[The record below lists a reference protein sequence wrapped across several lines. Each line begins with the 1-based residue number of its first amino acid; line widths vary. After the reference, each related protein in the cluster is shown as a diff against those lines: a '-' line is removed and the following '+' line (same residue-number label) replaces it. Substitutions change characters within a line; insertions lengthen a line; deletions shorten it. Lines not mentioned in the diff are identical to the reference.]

1 MSRIFSL
8 MLAGLVLCTSQAMAD
23 TLKIGVIGA
32 GKVGGTLGT
41 LWVKAGHSVMFSSR
55 HPEALAELVK
65 EAGPNA
71 RAGSVTEAAA
81 WGDVIVLS
89 VPYGAMPALSEQLKG
104 KLDGKVIFSTSNPF
118 GGRDADVGRKALDMG
133 VALADQQYLP
143 GVHLVRAFNAIGF
156 ASMKGLSGKNKAIP
170 VFADDAQARDIGV
183 RLVRDAGFVPVLFP
197 LARANEGLPGGPLSG
212 VWREAELKQR
222 RGVGELCLNVEATC
236 AEAR

>member
-8 MLAGLVLCTSQAMAD
+8 MLAGLVLYTSQAMAD

-55 HPEALAELVK
+55 HPESLADLVK

-89 VPYGAMPALSEQLKG
+89 VPY
-104 KLDGKVIFSTSNPF
+104 
-118 GGRDADVGRKALDMG
+118 
-133 VALADQQYLP
+133 
-143 GVHLVRAFNAIGF
+143 
-156 ASMKGLSGKNKAIP
+156 
-170 VFADDAQARDIGV
+170 
-183 RLVRDAGFVPVLFP
+183 
-197 LARANEGLPGGPLSG
+197 
-212 VWREAELKQR
+212 
-222 RGVGELCLNVEATC
+222 
-236 AEAR
+236 